1 MTPRALRAALLT
13 RQAAVDAA
21 RTEVAA
27 AAAALADARGAL
39 ADATARVEAARA
51 SQATHHAPA
60 EVASPERL
68 LLWRSA
74 SQHLVAAAA
83 HEHSRLADSL
93 AAAEHRA
100 AEAQA
105 TLRERQAALRA
116 IEVATERRHS
126 AEQRSAIRREHDA

>member
-21 RTEVAA
+21 RTEAA
-27 AAAALADARGAL
+27 ASEAALADARRAL
-39 ADATARVEAARA
+39 ADASARVEAARA
-51 SQATHHAPA
+51 SQAAHHAPA
-60 EVASPERL
+60 ELPSLERL
-68 LLWRSA
+68 LTWRSA
-74 SQHLVAAAA
+74 SEHIVAAAV
-83 HEHSRLADSL
+83 HEHSRLAESV
-93 AAAEHRA
+93 ASAELRA
-100 AEAQA
+100 AEARA